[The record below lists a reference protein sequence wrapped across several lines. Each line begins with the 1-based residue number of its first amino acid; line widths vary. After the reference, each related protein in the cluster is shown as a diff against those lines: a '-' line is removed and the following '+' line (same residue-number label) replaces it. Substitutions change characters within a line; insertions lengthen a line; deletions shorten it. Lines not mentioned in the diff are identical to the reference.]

1 MSRIR
6 STGTPARQIPGGNQ
20 VVVKSSAA
28 SMRQIR
34 CPRCNTIAVP
44 TIDPISG
51 MTILVCPSG
60 HRFSS
65 RPL

>member
-1 MSRIR
+1 MRIR
-6 STGTPARQIPGGNQ
+6 STGKPAQQIPGTNQ

-44 TIDPISG
+44 TIDPVSG
-51 MTILVCPSG
+51 QTILVCPGG
-60 HRFSS
+60 HRFAS
-65 RPL
+65 RPM